1 MSIQDI
7 AWKIRGFSSTS
18 VTRATRAAAYF
29 GIIAA
34 VTGPFLLLTVGGHDA
49 NNLPWY
55 IWAITLSLLLLVA
68 ALGFLAFKRESHD
81 AEDISISP
89 RHR

>member
-7 AWKIRGFSSTS
+7 VLKLKSNSL
-18 VTRATRAAAYF
+18 TRVVALI

-34 VTGPFLLLTVGGHDA
+34 VAVPFLMLTVGAREA

-55 IWAITLSLLLLVA
+55 IWMIVPLLLLVVVGGGI
-68 ALGFLAFKRESHD
+68 LMFRHESHE
-81 AEDISISP
+81 AEDISIRP
-89 RHR
+89 KHR